1 MPAHHEVLESFI
13 VFKSLN
19 PIIQAPGQGRLFCSD
34 NTDPREPEL
43 SNRHRTVRQYNA
55 PVRKHTFWH
64 RLVEQEIWPWKNE
77 KYDVLSITW
86 EQFLLS
92 HSALL
97 GQQESRG
104 IGARSP
110 VGHFWSFL
118 GWFKHSEKWCFCR
131 TGNRKM
137 KMNIPSEDRICL
149 GSVATGKSL
158 WKGSSRPR
166 AQGQDR
172 HSGKT
177 GKIFLEDIKL
187 GTRFW
192 LLEKHLHL
200 QWLQGLHLQYDVVYQ
215 YVSLP
220 IQVEFR
226 QHCRL
231 NICT

>member
-43 SNRHRTVRQYNA
+43 SNRHRSVRQYNA
-55 PVRKHTFWH
+55 PGRKHT
-64 RLVEQEIWPWKNE
+64 LTKTAGAGNMAWKNE

-86 EQFLLS
+86 EQFLFS

-110 VGHFWSFL
+110 VGHFCSFL
-118 GWFKHSEKWCFCR
+118 GWFKHSEKLCFCR
-131 TGNRKM
+131 TRNRKM
-137 KMNIPSEDRICL
+137 KMILPLEDRICP

-177 GKIFLEDIKL
+177 GNFL
-187 GTRFW
+187 G
-192 LLEKHLHL
+192 
-200 QWLQGLHLQYDVVYQ
+200 GYQ
-215 YVSLP
+215 TGY
-220 IQVEFR
+220 
-226 QHCRL
+226 
-231 NICT
+231 